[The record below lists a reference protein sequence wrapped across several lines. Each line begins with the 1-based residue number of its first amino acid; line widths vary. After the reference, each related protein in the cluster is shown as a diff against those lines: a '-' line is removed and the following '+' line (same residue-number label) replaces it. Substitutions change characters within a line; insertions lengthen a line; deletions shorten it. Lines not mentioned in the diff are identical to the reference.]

1 MFFLFLIFGFIGI
14 STQGIR
20 IYKNLFFL
28 TFFFSSVVNIQI
40 IAKIA
45 QHSAADE
52 SDSFFQFFLL
62 ASLFFNYI
70 SLLTMVTSVTFW
82 TLGHKI
88 KIFSLNIRKNGWI
101 SHFTARPREKIKVFH
116 NFLVWA
122 ASTASCWYVPLK
134 LQSNNRLIISK

>member
-101 SHFTARPREKIKVFH
+101 SHFTARPWIEQIRHSDVT
-116 NFLVWA
+116 
-122 ASTASCWYVPLK
+122 STVIS
-134 LQSNNRLIISK
+134 LIITITLLV